1 MDAQAETSIV
11 VIAGPTAS
19 GKSSLALAAAEALGG
34 TIINADSMQV
44 YRDLDVIAARPG
56 RAAMARVPHRLYGVI
71 DAADSCSA
79 GRWRALALA
88 EIGAAREEGRVPILV
103 GGTGLYLEA
112 LLKGLAEVPP
122 VPAAV
127 RAEARTLQ
135 ARLGSAGFHAL
146 VAEHDPASAARLA
159 PGDTLRL
166 LRAYEVAVAT
176 GRPLSEWQRRQAPAR
191 GLRAAAIVL
200 LPPRPALYAACDRRF
215 RSMIT
220 EGAAAEV
227 TALLARGL
235 PPHLPAMKA
244 LGVPEIA
251 RSLAG
256 ELSQEEA
263 IAAAQQATRRYA
275 KRQYTWLRHR
285 LPETDSL
292 RKLVI
297 ETQYSES
304 LLPEILSFIRPCLL
318 TRKD

>member
-122 VPAAV
+122 VPPTV
-127 RAEARTLQ
+127 R
-135 ARLGSAGFHAL
+135 
-146 VAEHDPASAARLA
+146 
-159 PGDTLRL
+159 
-166 LRAYEVAVAT
+166 
-176 GRPLSEWQRRQAPAR
+176 
-191 GLRAAAIVL
+191 
-200 LPPRPALYAACDRRF
+200 
-215 RSMIT
+215 
-220 EGAAAEV
+220 
-227 TALLARGL
+227 
-235 PPHLPAMKA
+235 
-244 LGVPEIA
+244 
-251 RSLAG
+251 
-256 ELSQEEA
+256 
-263 IAAAQQATRRYA
+263 
-275 KRQYTWLRHR
+275 
-285 LPETDSL
+285 
-292 RKLVI
+292 
-297 ETQYSES
+297 
-304 LLPEILSFIRPCLL
+304 
-318 TRKD
+318 